1 MNHSSIRFPVCS
13 RASPSIRSGRVF
25 EPRLRHRIGLGVD
38 RPGLLPGEVKPLEQP
53 EHPGLA
59 VADAEATLDHIAQVA
74 GAPGDAAVLVQV
86 RAAQD
91 KRLERS
97 LLALVQ
103 GTGTAG
109 SRPVPQALD
118 TLLVVAVDPVAKCL
132 PGHPREPRCFLA
144 RQAVECVGQS
154 KQAGADPT
162 VALAA
167 GEPAQ
172 LGCIMVGVDRQG

>member
-1 MNHSSIRFPVCS
+1 
-13 RASPSIRSGRVF
+13 
-25 EPRLRHRIGLGVD
+25 VD
-38 RPGLLPGEVKPLEQP
+38 RPRLLPGEVEPLEQL
-53 EHPGLA
+53 EHPALA
-59 VADAEATLDHIAQVA
+59 VADPEPLLDHVA
-74 GAPGDAAVLVQV
+74 EVTGTPGDAAVLFQV

-118 TLLVVAVDPVAKCL
+118 TLLVVAVDPIAKRL
-132 PGHPREPRCFLA
+132 PGHSGEPRCFLS
-144 RQAVECVGQS
+144 RQAVERVGQS

-162 VALAA
+162 TALAA

-172 LGCIMVGVDRQG
+172 LGCIAVGADRQG

>member
-1 MNHSSIRFPVCS
+1 M
-13 RASPSIRSGRVF
+13 
-25 EPRLRHRIGLGVD
+25 D
-38 RPGLLPGEVKPLEQP
+38 RPGLLPGEVEALEQP

-59 VADAEATLDHIAQVA
+59 VADAEATFDHVA
-74 GAPGDAAVLVQV
+74 EVASAPGDAAVLFQV

-91 KRLERS
+91 KRLEHS

-118 TLLVVAVDPVAKCL
+118 TLLVVAMDPVAKRL
-132 PGHPREPRCFLA
+132 PGHPREPCRFLA
-144 RQAVECVGQS
+144 GQAVERVGQGE
-154 KQAGADPT
+154 QAGADPT

-172 LGCIMVGVDRQG
+172 LGCIAVGADRQG

>member
-1 MNHSSIRFPVCS
+1 MNHSSIRSPVCS

-25 EPRLRHRIGLGVD
+25 EPLLRLQIGLGVD
-38 RPGLLPGEVKPLEQP
+38 RPGLLPGEVEALEQP

-59 VADAEATLDHIAQVA
+59 VADAKATFDHVA
-74 GAPGDAAVLVQV
+74 EVASAPGDAAVLFQV

-103 GTGTAG
+103 GTGAAG
-109 SRPVPQALD
+109 SRPVPQTLD
-118 TLLVVAVDPVAKCL
+118 ILLVVAVDPIAKRL
-132 PGHPREPRCFLA
+132 PGHPREPCRFLA
-144 RQAVECVGQS
+144 GQAVERVGQGE
-154 KQAGADPT
+154 QAGADPT

-172 LGCIMVGVDRQG
+172 LGCIAVGADRQG

>member
-1 MNHSSIRFPVCS
+1 LRYGSPGPRPATTAPSSPRCA
-13 RASPSIRSGRVF
+13 RARAPRSGRAEFF
-25 EPRLRHRIGLGVD
+25 EPLLRLQIGLGVD
-38 RPGLLPGEVKPLEQP
+38 RPGLLPGEVEALEQP

-74 GAPGDAAVLVQV
+74 GTPGDAAVLVQV

-109 SRPVPQALD
+109 SRPVPQTPAPLP
-118 TLLVVAVDPVAKCL
+118 LVA
-132 PGHPREPRCFLA
+132 GH
-144 RQAVECVGQS
+144 
-154 KQAGADPT
+154 
-162 VALAA
+162 
-167 GEPAQ
+167 
-172 LGCIMVGVDRQG
+172 